1 MKFLPPP
8 RPHFSTL
15 IFGALMATAVLCWNS
30 RAVAEP
36 PPPSEPE
43 VWGKVY
49 HCKPGPWG
57 DLAYYYIYLEMP
69 DRLMK
74 LFSLP
79 EPVTRWSF
87 PGATEASVRSLFEK
101 AGLPKALQD
110 ALLTPEHRLVQGN
123 VVTVFPP
130 TADLMAMTSSQR
142 SIIYRELAKSEFNPY
157 HVDPICIANG
167 DVETWFAHSTLR
179 PELRQVVKKLT
190 YWRGEMLC
198 FSDVAAVI
206 AMATS
211 EEEARKDFKAMSRTR
226 SLVLRLNTGA
236 RSDLTQVAQYW
247 SGNNRN
253 EEIGPMLL
261 SEMETQGTKRLDCI
275 HLLPPLARRYLYCY
289 PSEEFSVP
297 PDCHWTS
304 LNFFNSAPIA
314 YQPDVRLF
322 AMYLQK
328 DYVPVGLP
336 YTFGDVLVYFTP
348 AGEALHSC
356 VYIADDF
363 VYTKNGQSAAAPWLL
378 MKMRDVERFYSYDQH
393 LTLRGYRLKS

>member
-1 MKFLPPP
+1 MKIVPSRRNHLPFLV
-8 RPHFSTL
+8 
-15 IFGALMATAVLCWNS
+15 FGALMAMAMLCCNS
-30 RAVAEP
+30 RAAAGPPQSEP
-36 PPPSEPE
+36 PE

-74 LFSLP
+74 RFHLP
-79 EPVTRWSF
+79 DPVTRWSF
-87 PGATEASVRSLFEK
+87 PDATEASVRSLFEK
-101 AGLPKALQD
+101 AGLPKAFQD
-110 ALLTPEHRLVQGN
+110 SLLAPAQSLIQGN

-130 TADLMAMTSSQR
+130 TADLTAMTSPQR

-157 HVDPICIANG
+157 HMDPICIANG
-167 DVETWFAHSTLR
+167 DAETWFAHSTLR
-179 PELRQVVKKLT
+179 PELREVVQKLT

-198 FSDVAAVI
+198 FSDIAAVI
-206 AMATS
+206 AMAKS

-236 RSDLTQVAQYW
+236 RSDFTRAAQYW
-247 SGNNRN
+247 SGDERN

-261 SEMETQGTKRLDCI
+261 SAMETEGTKRLDCI

-289 PSEEFSVP
+289 PSEEFTIP

-304 LNFFNSAPIA
+304 LNFFNSAPID

-328 DYVPVGLP
+328 DYVPVEAP
-336 YTFGDVLVYFTP
+336 YTFGDVLVYYTP

-356 VYIADDF
+356 VYIADDI
-363 VYTKNGQSAAAPWLL
+363 VYTKNGQTSAAPWLL